1 MPSAYYLQCLLLLW
15 LFLKHLSRFIVHFCF
30 TSVYNNNN
38 NNFSKDLCAYDED
51 LIYSDIFHGY
61 NPLVLPIAS
70 ENESRV
76 VIEFGMSM
84 ILLVNVDEKNQILQT
99 NVWLTMSWKDPYLRW
114 NPADY
119 NMIKDIRVPVKHI
132 WVPDV
137 VLFNNAD
144 GHYEVSFFSNVMV
157 ESDGTILWVPP
168 AIYKSSCTIDVENF
182 PFDEQTCLLVFGSW
196 TYTHQEVHLTF
207 YRNKKFIELQ
217 DYSYSG
223 VWDIIDVPG
232 IVHDSGS
239 KLTFCIKIKR
249 KPLFYTVLFGI
260 PTMMMAYL
268 SVFVFYLPAGA
279 SEKITL
285 SINLLLALV
294 VFMLLISK
302 ILPSNSNTLPL
313 IAKYLLLTFILDI
326 MAIIMTVIILNIYFR
341 RPGCSRLPHWARSL
355 FLVYLPRVLLMKR
368 PSTQRNSVVEYV
380 GKKCDNQICLIN
392 ELSKR
397 VSPKEA
403 LPNESNQSVNDD
415 LKQMF
420 NNTADV
426 EITLPELLDQP
437 GNLQD
442 SIFNLNTVNFQML
455 NQVLI
460 STDQIFDHFRRV
472 RSTEAVREEWRFVSL
487 VLDRLLLYVFFGI
500 TLGGTAHIFFQIPNL
515 FLRVDQREI
524 IERIY
529 AQYATQEDFADDQF
543 FLEKLI
549 LLLATNIPLYLALCS
564 EDEDRLMIDLF
575 RGYNSLVQPIANAN
589 STPLLLRFGL
599 QLILLINLDEKNQI
613 MHTNVW
619 LTLKW
624 YDFQMRWNPVNY
636 GEIRQIRVATD
647 KVWLPDIV
655 LFNNADGNYEVSYH
669 SNVVIDH
676 DGKMLWVPPAIY
688 KSSCIIDVEYFP
700 FDEQVCTLLFG
711 SWTYNEREIIL
722 SFNDGVE
729 GVDLQD
735 YSFSSIWDIIEAPAV
750 LTRQKSRIEFRIR
763 VRRKSL
769 FYTVVLII
777 PTVLMAFLSMM
788 VFYLPACAGEK
799 ITLTINVLLSLVV
812 FLLLVSKILP
822 PTSSTIPL
830 MAKYLLLTFLL
841 NIITILVT
849 VIIIN
854 VFFRGPTTHRMPQWV
869 RHTFLDF
876 LPKML
881 MMKRPKRVSKQPY
894 YGCVDT
900 FRRNNASRL
909 NVPQP
914 QPSYLDAN
922 ESIQAVP
929 QYSVPDHQS
938 SESFAYCQLA
948 GQYPLT
954 REACKAIEAI
964 EYISEH
970 LRTDEEYQSVRED
983 WKYVAMVI
991 DRLLLY
997 IFFGVTLG
1005 GTVGVLLSAPNV
1017 FEFVDQAQIVSRLSL
1032 LYRGET

>member
-1 MPSAYYLQCLLLLW
+1 MPILFTAPTSFFQKSSNVHYDAGHCADDSLSLVKITTHCWRWFPVRLTSCSAAGTLSLPCINVITVNCCQYSFSCL
-15 LFLKHLSRFIVHFCF
+15 KS
-30 TSVYNNNN
+30 
-38 NNFSKDLCAYDED
+38 
-51 LIYSDIFHGY
+51 
-61 NPLVLPIAS
+61 LP
-70 ENESRV
+70 
-76 VIEFGMSM
+76 
-84 ILLVNVDEKNQILQT
+84 DEKNQILQT

-144 GHYEVSFFSNVMV
+144 GHYEVSFYSNVMV

-196 TYTHQEVHLTF
+196 TYTHQEVYLTF
-207 YRNKKFIELQ
+207 YKNKKFIELQ

-341 RPGCSRLPHWARSL
+341 RPNCSRLPSWARSL

-368 PSTQRNSVVEYV
+368 PATQRNSVVEYIA
-380 GKKCDNQICLIN
+380 KNCDNQICLIN

-403 LPNESNQSVNDD
+403 LSNESKQSVNDD
-415 LKQMF
+415 VKQMF
-420 NNTADV
+420 NNNTNTNTNTNTNNNNNNTADV
-426 EITLPELLDQP
+426 KITLPELLNQP
-437 GNLQD
+437 GNFHD

-487 VLDRLLLYVFFGI
+487 VLDRLLLYVFF
-500 TLGGTAHIFFQIPNL
+500 
-515 FLRVDQREI
+515 
-524 IERIY
+524 
-529 AQYATQEDFADDQF
+529 
-543 FLEKLI
+543 
-549 LLLATNIPLYLALCS
+549 ALCS

-914 QPSYLDAN
+914 QQSYLDAN
-922 ESIQAVP
+922 ESIQTVP

-938 SESFAYCQLA
+938 SESFAYYQLA

>member
-1 MPSAYYLQCLLLLW
+1 M
-15 LFLKHLSRFIVHFCF
+15 
-30 TSVYNNNN
+30 
-38 NNFSKDLCAYDED
+38 
-51 LIYSDIFHGY
+51 
-61 NPLVLPIAS
+61 
-70 ENESRV
+70 NES
-76 VIEFGMSM
+76 S
-84 ILLVNVDEKNQILQT
+84 NVHYDAGHCADDSLSLDEKNQILQT

-144 GHYEVSFFSNVMV
+144 GHYEVSFYSNVMV

-196 TYTHQEVHLTF
+196 TYTHQEVYLTF
-207 YRNKKFIELQ
+207 YKNKKFIELQ

-341 RPGCSRLPHWARSL
+341 RPNCSRLPSWARSL

-368 PSTQRNSVVEYV
+368 PATQRNSVVEYIA
-380 GKKCDNQICLIN
+380 KNCDNQICLIN

-403 LPNESNQSVNDD
+403 LSNESKQSVNDD
-415 LKQMF
+415 VKQMF
-420 NNTADV
+420 NNNTNTNTNNNNNNNNTADV
-426 EITLPELLDQP
+426 KITLPELLNQP
-437 GNLQD
+437 GNFHD

-472 RSTEAVREEWRFVSL
+472 RSTEALADIVTDAFYFVSL
-487 VLDRLLLYVFFGI
+487 LKLCCDVVNTNI
-500 TLGGTAHIFFQIPNL
+500 VVIAVVVQL
-515 FLRVDQREI
+515 FLKENHCLRCCGS
-524 IERIY
+524 
-529 AQYATQEDFADDQF
+529 
-543 FLEKLI
+543 
-549 LLLATNIPLYLALCS
+549 ALCS

-914 QPSYLDAN
+914 QQSYLDAN
-922 ESIQAVP
+922 ESIQTVP

-938 SESFAYCQLA
+938 SESFAYYQLA

>member
-1 MPSAYYLQCLLLLW
+1 MPSAYYLQWLLLLW
-15 LFLKHLSRFIVHFCF
+15 LFLKHL
-30 TSVYNNNN
+30 N
-38 NNFSKDLCAYDED
+38 LCAYDED

-380 GKKCDNQICLIN
+380 AKKCDNQICLIN

-487 VLDRLLLYVFFGI
+487 VLDR
-500 TLGGTAHIFFQIPNL
+500 
-515 FLRVDQREI
+515 
-524 IERIY
+524 
-529 AQYATQEDFADDQF
+529 FADDQF
-543 FLEKLI
+543 CLEKLI

>member
-1 MPSAYYLQCLLLLW
+1 M
-15 LFLKHLSRFIVHFCF
+15 I
-30 TSVYNNNN
+30 TS
-38 NNFSKDLCAYDED
+38 
-51 LIYSDIFHGY
+51 
-61 NPLVLPIAS
+61 
-70 ENESRV
+70 
-76 VIEFGMSM
+76 
-84 ILLVNVDEKNQILQT
+84 DEKNQILQT

-144 GHYEVSFFSNVMV
+144 GHYEVSFYSNVMV

-196 TYTHQEVHLTF
+196 TYTHEEVHLTF
-207 YRNKKFIELQ
+207 YKNKKFIELQ

-341 RPGCSRLPHWARSL
+341 RPGCSRLPPWARSL

-368 PSTQRNSVVEYV
+368 PATQRNSVVEYIA
-380 GKKCDNQICLIN
+380 KNCDNQICLIN

-403 LPNESNQSVNDD
+403 LPNESKQSVNDD
-415 LKQMF
+415 VKQMF
-420 NNTADV
+420 NNNNTADV
-426 EITLPELLDQP
+426 KITLPELLDQP
-437 GNLQD
+437 GNFQD

-487 VLDRLLLYVFFGI
+487 VLDRLLLYE
-500 TLGGTAHIFFQIPNL
+500 ARRIFFCKSQIYFSGLIRGKQLNAFTLSTQPKKSKLYYSYDIVTDAFYFVLSLLKLCCDVVNTNIVVIAVVVQL
-515 FLRVDQREI
+515 FLKENHC
-524 IERIY
+524 
-529 AQYATQEDFADDQF
+529 
-543 FLEKLI
+543 LGCCGS
-549 LLLATNIPLYLALCS
+549 ALCS

-914 QPSYLDAN
+914 QQSYLDAN
-922 ESIQAVP
+922 ESIQTVP

-938 SESFAYCQLA
+938 SESFAYYQLA

>member
-1 MPSAYYLQCLLLLW
+1 M
-15 LFLKHLSRFIVHFCF
+15 LS
-30 TSVYNNNN
+30 
-38 NNFSKDLCAYDED
+38 
-51 LIYSDIFHGY
+51 
-61 NPLVLPIAS
+61 
-70 ENESRV
+70 
-76 VIEFGMSM
+76 
-84 ILLVNVDEKNQILQT
+84 
-99 NVWLTMSWKDPYLRW
+99 
-114 NPADY
+114 
-119 NMIKDIRVPVKHI
+119 
-132 WVPDV
+132 
-137 VLFNNAD
+137 AD

-196 TYTHQEVHLTF
+196 TYTHQEVYLTF

-368 PSTQRNSVVEYV
+368 PATQRNAVVEYV
-380 GKKCDNQICLIN
+380 AKKCDNQICLIN

-426 EITLPELLDQP
+426 KITLPELLDQP
-437 GNLQD
+437 GNVQD

-472 RSTEAVREEWRFVSL
+472 RSTEAVR
-487 VLDRLLLYVFFGI
+487 
-500 TLGGTAHIFFQIPNL
+500 GTAHIFFQIPNL

-543 FLEKLI
+543 CLEKLI
-549 LLLATNIPLYLALCS
+549 LLLATNIPLYLALGS

-788 VFYLPACAGEK
+788 VFYLPACA
-799 ITLTINVLLSLVV
+799 
-812 FLLLVSKILP
+812 
-822 PTSSTIPL
+822 
-830 MAKYLLLTFLL
+830 
-841 NIITILVT
+841 VT

-922 ESIQAVP
+922 ESVQAVP

-938 SESFAYCQLA
+938 SESFAYYQLA

>member
-1 MPSAYYLQCLLLLW
+1 LVRISITMHQRYYGQL
-15 LFLKHLSRFIVHFCF
+15 
-30 TSVYNNNN
+30 
-38 NNFSKDLCAYDED
+38 
-51 LIYSDIFHGY
+51 
-61 NPLVLPIAS
+61 LPIF
-70 ENESRV
+70 
-76 VIEFGMSM
+76 IF
-84 ILLVNVDEKNQILQT
+84 LL
-99 NVWLTMSWKDPYLRW
+99 
-114 NPADY
+114 
-119 NMIKDIRVPVKHI
+119 
-132 WVPDV
+132 
-137 VLFNNAD
+137 
-144 GHYEVSFFSNVMV
+144 
-157 ESDGTILWVPP
+157 
-168 AIYKSSCTIDVENF
+168 
-182 PFDEQTCLLVFGSW
+182 
-196 TYTHQEVHLTF
+196 
-207 YRNKKFIELQ
+207 
-217 DYSYSG
+217 
-223 VWDIIDVPG
+223 
-232 IVHDSGS
+232 
-239 KLTFCIKIKR
+239 
-249 KPLFYTVLFGI
+249 
-260 PTMMMAYL
+260 
-268 SVFVFYLPAGA
+268 
-279 SEKITL
+279 
-285 SINLLLALV
+285 
-294 VFMLLISK
+294 
-302 ILPSNSNTLPL
+302 
-313 IAKYLLLTFILDI
+313 
-326 MAIIMTVIILNIYFR
+326 
-341 RPGCSRLPHWARSL
+341 
-355 FLVYLPRVLLMKR
+355 
-368 PSTQRNSVVEYV
+368 
-380 GKKCDNQICLIN
+380 
-392 ELSKR
+392 
-397 VSPKEA
+397 
-403 LPNESNQSVNDD
+403 
-415 LKQMF
+415 
-420 NNTADV
+420 
-426 EITLPELLDQP
+426 EIFT
-437 GNLQD
+437 
-442 SIFNLNTVNFQML
+442 
-455 NQVLI
+455 
-460 STDQIFDHFRRV
+460 
-472 RSTEAVREEWRFVSL
+472 
-487 VLDRLLLYVFFGI
+487 
-500 TLGGTAHIFFQIPNL
+500 
-515 FLRVDQREI
+515 
-524 IERIY
+524 
-529 AQYATQEDFADDQF
+529 
-543 FLEKLI
+543 
-549 LLLATNIPLYLALCS
+549 ALCS

-763 VRRKSL
+763 VRRKSRP
-769 FYTVVLII
+769 YHTNR
-777 PTVLMAFLSMM
+777 TD
-788 VFYLPACAGEK
+788 G
-799 ITLTINVLLSLVV
+799 LLEHD
-812 FLLLVSKILP
+812 VSKILP

-914 QPSYLDAN
+914 QQSYLDAN
-922 ESIQAVP
+922 ESIQTVP

-938 SESFAYCQLA
+938 SESFAYYQLA

>member
-1 MPSAYYLQCLLLLW
+1 LVRISITMHQRYYGQL
-15 LFLKHLSRFIVHFCF
+15 
-30 TSVYNNNN
+30 
-38 NNFSKDLCAYDED
+38 
-51 LIYSDIFHGY
+51 
-61 NPLVLPIAS
+61 LPIF
-70 ENESRV
+70 
-76 VIEFGMSM
+76 IF
-84 ILLVNVDEKNQILQT
+84 LL
-99 NVWLTMSWKDPYLRW
+99 
-114 NPADY
+114 
-119 NMIKDIRVPVKHI
+119 
-132 WVPDV
+132 
-137 VLFNNAD
+137 
-144 GHYEVSFFSNVMV
+144 
-157 ESDGTILWVPP
+157 
-168 AIYKSSCTIDVENF
+168 
-182 PFDEQTCLLVFGSW
+182 
-196 TYTHQEVHLTF
+196 
-207 YRNKKFIELQ
+207 
-217 DYSYSG
+217 
-223 VWDIIDVPG
+223 
-232 IVHDSGS
+232 
-239 KLTFCIKIKR
+239 
-249 KPLFYTVLFGI
+249 
-260 PTMMMAYL
+260 
-268 SVFVFYLPAGA
+268 
-279 SEKITL
+279 
-285 SINLLLALV
+285 
-294 VFMLLISK
+294 
-302 ILPSNSNTLPL
+302 
-313 IAKYLLLTFILDI
+313 
-326 MAIIMTVIILNIYFR
+326 
-341 RPGCSRLPHWARSL
+341 
-355 FLVYLPRVLLMKR
+355 
-368 PSTQRNSVVEYV
+368 
-380 GKKCDNQICLIN
+380 
-392 ELSKR
+392 
-397 VSPKEA
+397 
-403 LPNESNQSVNDD
+403 
-415 LKQMF
+415 
-420 NNTADV
+420 
-426 EITLPELLDQP
+426 EIFT
-437 GNLQD
+437 
-442 SIFNLNTVNFQML
+442 
-455 NQVLI
+455 
-460 STDQIFDHFRRV
+460 
-472 RSTEAVREEWRFVSL
+472 
-487 VLDRLLLYVFFGI
+487 
-500 TLGGTAHIFFQIPNL
+500 
-515 FLRVDQREI
+515 
-524 IERIY
+524 
-529 AQYATQEDFADDQF
+529 
-543 FLEKLI
+543 
-549 LLLATNIPLYLALCS
+549 ALCS

-575 RGYNSLVQPIANAN
+575 RGYNSLVQPIANSN

-854 VFFRGPTTHRMPQWV
+854 VFFRGPTTHRMPQW
-869 RHTFLDF
+869 
-876 LPKML
+876 
-881 MMKRPKRVSKQPY
+881 
-894 YGCVDT
+894 
-900 FRRNNASRL
+900 
-909 NVPQP
+909 
-914 QPSYLDAN
+914 
-922 ESIQAVP
+922 SIQTVP

-938 SESFAYCQLA
+938 SESFAYYQLA

>member
-15 LFLKHLSRFIVHFCF
+15 LFLKHL
-30 TSVYNNNN
+30 N
-38 NNFSKDLCAYDED
+38 LCAYDED

-380 GKKCDNQICLIN
+380 AKKCDNQICLIN

-487 VLDRLLLYVFFGI
+487 VLDRLLFF
-500 TLGGTAHIFFQIPNL
+500 AN
-515 FLRVDQREI
+515 
-524 IERIY
+524 
-529 AQYATQEDFADDQF
+529 DQF
-543 FLEKLI
+543 CLEKLI